1 MAASFTVRRMEEADR
16 PALRHLVRALNL
28 YEDSI
33 TGDRATGE
41 ADAVAALDEV
51 LARVA
56 ETGGIALVAV
66 QADSVIGHLF
76 LTLDTAPPYVR
87 ADLRRRAWVA
97 DAFVQEAWRSRGA
110 FRAMLARAEAH
121 AREAGC
127 RRMMIGVLTGNDLAE
142 RVYRRAGFAPH
153 ALEMMR
159 DIAP

>member
-1 MAASFTVRRMEEADR
+1 LAEPDR
-16 PALRHLVRALNL
+16 PVLLRHVRALNL
-28 YEDSI
+28 YEDAI

-41 ADAVAALDEV
+41 ADAVAALEEV

-56 ETGGIALVAV
+56 ETGGIALVAE
-66 QADSVIGHLF
+66 QAGDVIGYLF

-97 DAFVQEAWRSRGA
+97 DAFVQEAFRSRGA
-110 FRAMLARAEAH
+110 FQAMLARAETH
-121 AREAGC
+121 ARDAGC
-127 RRMMIGVLTGNDLAE
+127 GRLMIGVLAGNDLAE
-142 RVYRRAGFAPH
+142 RVYRRAGFEPH